1 MRPPPLTKG
10 SPMKHGTSAV
20 LMAMAL
26 VVVSCAG
33 AAEPVIETEEQKT
46 LYALGLAISSNLK
59 NIDLT
64 EDEWAV
70 VQAGMTDGILGKEPK
85 VILETYGPKIDG
97 MMRARVAAWTEKE
110 KEAGAAFLAEQAA
123 AEGAQKSETGMVY
136 VELSPG
142 TGDAPTA
149 SDTVKVHYHGT
160 LRDGEVFDSS
170 REREP
175 VSFPLS
181 GVVPCFSE
189 GIQKMK
195 VGGKGKLICP
205 PELAYGD
212 RGAPPGIPPGATLV
226 FEVELLEIVSPA
238 TKPPAIELQQSES
251 PAP

>member
-1 MRPPPLTKG
+1 
-10 SPMKHGTSAV
+10 MKHGTSAV
-20 LMAMAL
+20 LIVIALMAA
-26 VVVSCAG
+26 SCAD
-33 AAEPVIETEEQKT
+33 AAEPVLETEEQKT

-64 EDEWAV
+64 PEEWAI
-70 VQAGMTDGILGKEPK
+70 VQAGMTDGVLGNEEK
-85 VILETYGPKIDG
+85 VALETYGPKIEG
-97 MMRARVAAWTEKE
+97 MMRQRVAAWTEKE
-110 KEAGAAFLAEQAA
+110 KGAGEAFLAEQAA
-123 AEGAQKSETGMVY
+123 AEGAVKSETGMIY
-136 VELSPG
+136 FETAAG

-160 LRDGEVFDSS
+160 LRDGNVFDSS

-189 GIQKMK
+189 GIQRMK
-195 VGGKGKLICP
+195 VGGKSKLICP

-226 FEVELLEIVSPA
+226 FEVELLEIVAPA
-238 TKPPAIELQQSES
+238 TEPPAIELQQSET

>member
-1 MRPPPLTKG
+1 M
-10 SPMKHGTSAV
+10 V
-20 LMAMAL
+20 LVLLA
-26 VVVSCAG
+26 VSCAS
-33 AAEPVIETEEQKT
+33 AAEPALETEEQKT

-59 NIDLT
+59 TINLT

-70 VQAGMTDGILGKEPK
+70 VQAGMTDGVLGNEPK
-85 VILETYGPKIDG
+85 IELEVYGPKIDG
-97 MMRARVAAWTEKE
+97 MMRARIAAATEKE
-110 KEAGAAFLAEQAA
+110 KEAGAAFLAEQTA
-123 AEGAQKSETGMVY
+123 AEGAVKSETGMVY
-136 VELSPG
+136 FEISPG
-142 TGDAPTA
+142 TGDAPSA

-160 LRDGEVFDSS
+160 LRDGTVFDSS

-195 VGGKGKLICP
+195 VGGKSKLICP

-226 FEVELLEIVSPA
+226 FEVELLEIVEPM
-238 TKPPAIELQQSES
+238 TEPPEIELQQSES